1 MKTVAALICAFLL
14 AGLAQAQDIYTAS
27 KRQARRAVANTEAAS
42 NQDPDAQQRQNAP
55 QAPPPQPMDPA
66 LAATL
71 KNIASLRAD
80 LLSLN
85 TNTPPSD
92 ALTNDLTAAA
102 SGAKPSAD
110 AVAKLAGDLQ
120 AAIAGKPALRAHYQK
135 LAQYLHAVFNG
146 SHLTPAQFQAISD
159 DMEQILS
166 NNGASYESTEAVVHD
181 MKALFR
187 ATQSQ

>member
-1 MKTVAALICAFLL
+1 MKTVVVLICALLL
-14 AGLAQAQDIYTAS
+14 AGLTQAQDIYTAS

-42 NQDPDAQQRQNAP
+42 NQDPDAQQPQSAA
-55 QAPPPQPMDPA
+55 QAPAPQPMDPA

-102 SGAKPSAD
+102 SGTKPSAD

-120 AAIAGKPALRAHYQK
+120 TAIAGKPALRAHYQK

-159 DMEQILS
+159 DTEQILS

-181 MKALFR
+181 LKALFR
-187 ATQSQ
+187 ATQSS